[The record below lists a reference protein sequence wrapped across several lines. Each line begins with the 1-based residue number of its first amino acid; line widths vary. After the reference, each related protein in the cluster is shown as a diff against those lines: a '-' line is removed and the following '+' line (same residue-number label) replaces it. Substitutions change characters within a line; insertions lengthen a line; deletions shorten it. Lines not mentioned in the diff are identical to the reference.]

1 MACRV
6 YLILKG
12 FDMTHDNMTG
22 AELQTMREACHLSRD
37 DLAGLVGVQARTVK
51 HWENGRAGVPADV
64 AAVVRNIDQQATQ
77 AARHALGELL
87 ALQASAAPG
96 QAAKIVLMRYRSAAD
111 MARYN
116 PSIAGL
122 PEGAQGCIV
131 ARIMQALAMAAPG
144 DAGTPGA
151 APVVRVVWFNPDD
164 FEAWRAAHKRP
175 DDAPARAD
183 WAAQALPAQA
193 QPHRADQPPA

>member
-1 MACRV
+1 MD
-6 YLILKG
+6 K
-12 FDMTHDNMTG
+12 DNMTG
-22 AELQTMREACHLSRD
+22 AELQTMREACHMSRD
-37 DLAGLVGVQARTVK
+37 DLAGLAGVQARTVK

-64 AAVVRNIDQQATQ
+64 AAVVRNIDQQATDAARYAVGKLLAMQ
-77 AARHALGELL
+77 AAPARVLV
-87 ALQASAAPG
+87 G
-96 QAAKIVLMRYRSAAD
+96 QAVKMVLMRYRSAED

-144 DAGTPGA
+144 GAGAPGA

-164 FEAWRAAHKRP
+164 FEAWRAAHKRLS
-175 DDAPARAD
+175 DEAARAE
-183 WAAQALPAQA
+183 WAEQVLPAQALP
-193 QPHRADQPPA
+193 HRGDQPSG

>member
-1 MACRV
+1 
-6 YLILKG
+6 
-12 FDMTHDNMTG
+12 MTNDNMTG
-22 AELQTMREACHLSRD
+22 AELQTLREACHMSRD

-51 HWENGRAGVPADV
+51 HWENGRAGVPGDV
-64 AAVVRNIDQQATQ
+64 AAVVREIDQNATDV
-77 AARHALGELL
+77 ARHAVGKLL
-87 ALQASAAPG
+87 AMQAAPARVLVG
-96 QAAKIVLMRYRSAAD
+96 QAVKMVLIRYRSAAD

-131 ARIMQALAMAAPG
+131 ARIRQALAMAAPG
-144 DAGTPGA
+144 GAGAPGAPSA

-183 WAAQALPAQA
+183 WATQALPAQA
-193 QPHRADQPPA
+193 LPHRGDQPPA